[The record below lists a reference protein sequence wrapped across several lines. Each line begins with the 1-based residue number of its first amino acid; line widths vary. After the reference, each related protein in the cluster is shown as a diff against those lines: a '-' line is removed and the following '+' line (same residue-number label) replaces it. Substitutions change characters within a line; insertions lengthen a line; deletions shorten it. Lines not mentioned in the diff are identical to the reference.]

1 MTSWFF
7 IEMAAKSALICS
19 MALLLAMALK
29 HRAAAD
35 RATVLRV
42 GAGLLLALPL
52 IDLAFPVLEIEAFA
66 APAAPA
72 LGDLSAAELQA
83 LLAYADSLPPVEPTI
98 WNDPTPL
105 ILILWGAGAIGVLL
119 RLFVGLATLN
129 RWTRSAEPVTDPH
142 WLAALERAR
151 AATGASDRLRLM
163 VADKVPG
170 PLGWGWRNPVVL
182 IDYDTYAEGEEADA
196 ILAHEVAHVA
206 RRDWPALMMTRLATA
221 LFWFNPLVWTLAR
234 ESVHQ
239 AEEAADAHAARAVE
253 PTRYAETLLSWG
265 QIGRGI
271 AVPANSIAPG
281 ARALSRRVRAVLDAR
296 LLERSARS
304 RIAVVA
310 VLICVGI
317 AAPVAAL
324 ELVEAKRAEAPA
336 EPADP
341 VTLAAYAQ
349 PEARRAPTLPP
360 EPEFAPAPARP
371 VRPEAPDAP
380 DAPDAPEPPAM
391 VEIDMAPALE
401 TLRVVLPRIP
411 HIVAHSMKGADPA
424 MLARVLQSV
433 RVEHLPK
440 EALAGLEQARR
451 SMPNMEAMRVR
462 LRQMDPEQLEERI
475 RVAMP
480 NRVHVSVPNPHEI
493 QRQVRR
499 SLAASGMGMEESARG
514 MERGA
519 EQMET
524 QARRF
529 RDPRER
535 ERIILRERERGRTVT
550 HQNLLDAAEGMEE
563 GARGMREGA
572 QQMRRSA
579 REMGDHD

>member
-7 IEMAAKSALICS
+7 LEMAAKSALICS
-19 MALLLAMALK
+19 LALLLAMALK

-72 LGDLSAAELQA
+72 LAELSAAELQA
-83 LLAYADSLPPVEPTI
+83 LMVYAESLPPVAPTI
-98 WNDPTPL
+98 WDDPSPL
-105 ILILWGAGAIGVLL
+105 IMILWGAGALAVLL
-119 RLFVGLATLN
+119 RLFVGLSTLN
-129 RWTRSAEPVTDPH
+129 RWTRGAEPVTDPH

-151 AATGASDRLRLM
+151 AASGASDRLRLM

-182 IDYDTYAEGEEADA
+182 IDYDTYAEPEEADA

-281 ARALSRRVRAVLDAR
+281 GRALSRRVRAVLDTR
-296 LLERSARS
+296 LVERSARS

-310 VLICVGI
+310 VLLCVGV
-317 AAPVAAL
+317 AGPVAAL
-324 ELVEAKRAEAPA
+324 ELVEAKQAAAPA
-336 EPADP
+336 EPVAP
-341 VTLAAYAQ
+341 LAVAAVAQ
-349 PEARRAPTLPP
+349 PQAPRSPALPP
-360 EPEFAPAPARP
+360 EPEL
-371 VRPEAPDAP
+371 VRTPEEPEAPDAP
-380 DAPDAPEPPAM
+380 DAPEAPE
-391 VEIDMAPALE
+391 VVDVDIDIAPATE
-401 TLRVVLPRIP
+401 ALRVVLPRIP
-411 HIVAHSMKGADPA
+411 AIVAHSLKGLDRDA
-424 MLARVLQSV
+424 MMRVMESV
-433 RVEHLPK
+433 RVEHLSH
-440 EALAGLEQARR
+440 EALKGLEHARR
-451 SMPNMEAMRVR
+451 AMPNLEAMRVHVRNMDPKQVEVR
-462 LRQMDPEQLEERI
+462 LRALPDQVQIERDI
-475 RVAMP
+475 
-480 NRVHVSVPNPHEI
+480 
-493 QRQVRR
+493 RR
-499 SLAASGMGMEESARG
+499 SLGATGRGLEEGARG

-519 EQMET
+519 AQMEAN
-524 QARRF
+524 ARRF
-529 RDPRER
+529 RNARER
-535 ERIILRERERGRTVT
+535 VRIIERERERGRTVT
-550 HQNLLDAAEGMEE
+550 HEDLLDAAEGLED

-572 QQMRRSA
+572 EQMRRSG
-579 REMGDHD
+579 RHMDDHD

>member
-7 IEMAAKSALICS
+7 IEMAAKSALICTV
-19 MALLLAMALK
+19 ALLLAMALK

-66 APAAPA
+66 APAMPA
-72 LGDLSAAELQA
+72 MGDLSAAEMQA

-98 WNDPTPL
+98 WDDPSPL
-105 ILILWGAGAIGVLL
+105 IMILWGAGALAVLL
-119 RLFVGLATLN
+119 RLFAGLSTLN

-151 AATGASDRLRLM
+151 TASGASDRLRLM

-281 ARALSRRVRAVLDAR
+281 GRALSRRVRAVLDAR
-296 LLERSARS
+296 LLERSTRS
-304 RIAVVA
+304 RIAGVA
-310 VLICVGI
+310 VLLCVGV

-336 EPADP
+336 EPAAVP
-341 VTLAAYAQ
+341 MAAAAVSQ
-349 PEARRAPTLPP
+349 PRAPRVPILPP
-360 EPEFAPAPARP
+360 EPEVAA
-371 VRPEAPDAP
+371 
-380 DAPDAPEPPAM
+380 APDAPEAPDTRDAPETPDVPDVVEVDIAPAM
-391 VEIDMAPALE
+391 E

-411 HIVAHSMKGADPA
+411 QIVAHSMKAVDHA
-424 MLARVLQSV
+424 AIARALEAV
-433 RVEHLPK
+433 RVEHLSP
-440 EALAGLEQARR
+440 EAMERVRR
-451 SMPNMEAMRVR
+451 AMPNLEAMRVH
-462 LRQMDPEQLEERI
+462 LRHIDPKELEARI

-480 NRVHVSVPNPHEI
+480 DQAHI
-493 QRQVRR
+493 QREVRR
-499 SLAASGMGMEESARG
+499 SLRASGRGMEEGARG
-514 MERGA
+514 MEAGA
-519 EQMET
+519 AKMDA

-529 RDPRER
+529 RDASER
-535 ERIILRERERGRTVT
+535 ERIIQRERARGRTVT
-550 HQNLLDAAEGMEE
+550 HEDLLEAAEGMEE

-572 QQMRRSA
+572 QQMRRGA
-579 REMGDHD
+579 RDMDDHD

>member
-19 MALLLAMALK
+19 IALLLAMALK

-72 LGDLSAAELQA
+72 LAEMNLSAAEMQA
-83 LLAYADSLPPVEPTI
+83 LLAYAQSLPPVEPTI
-98 WNDPTPL
+98 WQDPSPL
-105 ILILWGAGAIGVLL
+105 IIILWAAGALAVLL
-119 RLFVGLATLN
+119 RLMVGLATLN
-129 RWTRSAEPVTDPH
+129 RWTGGAEPVTDPH
-142 WLAALERAR
+142 WLDALERAR
-151 AATGASDRLRLM
+151 AASGASDRLRLM

-170 PLGWGWRNPVVL
+170 PLGWGWRNPVIL

-206 RRDWPALMMTRLATA
+206 RRDWPVLMMTRLGTA

-271 AVPANSIAPG
+271 ALPANSIAPG
-281 ARALSRRVRAVLDAR
+281 GRALSRRVRAVLDAR

-304 RIAVVA
+304 RIAIVA
-310 VLICVGI
+310 VLLCVGV
-317 AAPVAAL
+317 AGPVAAL
-324 ELVEAKRAEAPA
+324 ELVEAARPEAPA
-336 EPADP
+336 AP
-341 VTLAAYAQ
+341 LAPTTPEKVAQ
-349 PEARRAPTLPP
+349 PRAARAPTLPP
-360 EPEFAPAPARP
+360 EPELAEVPG
-371 VRPEAPDAP
+371 RPEAPG
-380 DAPDAPEPPAM
+380 APDAPELPDV
-391 VEIDMAPALE
+391 VEIDIAPAME
-401 TLRVVLPRIP
+401 TLRVILPRVP
-411 HIVAHSMKGADPA
+411 HIVRHSMKAIDPQE
-424 MLARVLQSV
+424 LARAIGAAHGRDISGPEL
-433 RVEHLPK
+433 R
-440 EALAGLEQARR
+440 EAMEQARR
-451 SMPNMEAMRVR
+451 AMPNMEALRVELQR
-462 LRQMDPEQLEERI
+462 IDPKELEARI
-475 RVAMP
+475 RASMPDGEAIRRQVQVAMRA
-480 NRVHVSVPNPHEI
+480 NRD
-493 QRQVRR
+493 
-499 SLAASGMGMEESARG
+499 GMENGARG
-514 MERGA
+514 MEQGA
-519 EQMET
+519 AQMEA

-535 ERIILRERERGRTVT
+535 ERIIARERARGRTVT

-563 GARGMREGA
+563 GAQGMREGA
-572 QQMRRSA
+572 QGMRRGA
-579 REMGDHD
+579 RDMDDHD

>member
-19 MALLLAMALK
+19 IALLLAMALR

-52 IDLAFPVLEIEAFA
+52 IDIAFPVLEIEAFA
-66 APAAPA
+66 APAAPSLA
-72 LGDLSAAELQA
+72 EMNLSAAELQA
-83 LLAYADSLPPVEPTI
+83 LLAYAESLPPVEPTI
-98 WNDPTPL
+98 WDDPSPL
-105 ILILWGAGAIGVLL
+105 ILILWGAGALAVLL

-129 RWTRSAEPVTDPH
+129 RWTRTAELVTDPH

-151 AATGASDRLRLM
+151 AASGASDRLRLM

-170 PLGWGWRNPVVL
+170 PLGWGWRNPVIL
-182 IDYDTYAEGEEADA
+182 IDYDTYAEREEADA

-304 RIAVVA
+304 RFAVVA
-310 VLICVGI
+310 VLLCVGV

-324 ELVEAKRAEAPA
+324 ELVEAARPEAPA
-336 EPADP
+336 KPAAP
-341 VTLAAYAQ
+341 VPVAAVAQ
-349 PEARRAPTLPP
+349 PDTPRAPTLRP
-360 EPEFAPAPARP
+360 EPEIEAAAPARP
-371 VRPEAPDAP
+371 RPPEAPEE
-380 DAPDAPEPPAM
+380 PET
-391 VEIDMAPALE
+391 VEVAITPALE
-401 TLRVVLPRIP
+401 SLRVVLPRIP
-411 HIVAHSMKGADPA
+411 HIVAHSLKAVDAEA
-424 MLARVLQSV
+424 MARMMEAV
-433 RVEHLPK
+433 RVEHLTHRDRA
-440 EALAGLEQARR
+440 ALE
-451 SMPNMEAMRVR
+451 RV
-462 LRQMDPEQLEERI
+462 

-480 NRVHVSVPNPHEI
+480 DLERMRVHL
-493 QRQVRR
+493 QRLDPKELEARLRASMPDAEAIRR
-499 SLAASGMGMEESARG
+499 EVHRSMAASRRGMDEGARG
-514 MERGA
+514 MEHGA
-519 EQMET
+519 AQMEN

-529 RDPRER
+529 RDREQR
-535 ERIILRERERGRTVT
+535 ERIIARERERGRTVT
-550 HQNLLDAAEGMEE
+550 HEDLLKAAEGLEQ
-563 GARGMREGA
+563 GARNMREGA
-572 QQMRRSA
+572 EQMRRSG
-579 REMGDHD
+579 REMADHD

>member
-19 MALLLAMALK
+19 IALLLAMALK

-72 LGDLSAAELQA
+72 LAQMNLTDAEMQA
-83 LLAYADSLPPVEPTI
+83 LLAYAQSLPPVEPSI
-98 WNDPTPL
+98 WQDPLPL
-105 ILILWGAGAIGVLL
+105 IIILWAAGAFAVLMRLTIGLT
-119 RLFVGLATLN
+119 TLS
-129 RWTRSAEPVTDPH
+129 RWTRTAEPVTDPH
-142 WLAALERAR
+142 WLDALERAR
-151 AATGASDRLRLM
+151 AACGASDRLRLM

-170 PLGWGWRNPVVL
+170 PLGWGWRNPVIL
-182 IDYDTYAEGEEADA
+182 IDYDTYAEPEEADA

-206 RRDWPALMMTRLATA
+206 RRDWPALMMTRVGTA

-239 AEEAADAHAARAVE
+239 AEEAADAHAARTVD

-281 ARALSRRVRAVLDAR
+281 GRALSRRVRAVLDAR

-304 RIAVVA
+304 RIAIVA
-310 VLICVGI
+310 VLLCVGV
-317 AAPVAAL
+317 AGPVAAL
-324 ELVEAKRAEAPA
+324 ELVEAARPPEAPA
-336 EPADP
+336 AP
-341 VTLAAYAQ
+341 LAPIAPEKVAQ
-349 PEARRAPTLPP
+349 PRAPRAPTLPP
-360 EPEFAPAPARP
+360 EPALAEAPD
-371 VRPEAPDAP
+371 RPEAPDAP
-380 DAPDAPEPPAM
+380 DAPELPDV
-391 VEIDMAPALE
+391 VEVDMAPAME
-401 TLRVVLPRIP
+401 TLRVILPRVP
-411 HIVAHSMKGADPA
+411 HIVRHSMKAIDA
-424 MLARVLQSV
+424 QALARAISAAPGRHLSGAEMREVM
-433 RVEHLPK
+433 EH
-440 EALAGLEQARR
+440 ARR
-451 SMPNMEAMRVR
+451 AMPNMEALRVELQR
-462 LRQMDPEQLEERI
+462 IDPKEIEARIRASMPDPESI
-475 RVAMP
+475 RRQVQVAMRA
-480 NRVHVSVPNPHEI
+480 NRHGLENGA
-493 QRQVRR
+493 R
-499 SLAASGMGMEESARG
+499 SMEQGAA
-514 MERGA
+514 
-519 EQMET
+519 QMEA

-529 RDPRER
+529 RDPQER
-535 ERIILRERERGRTVT
+535 ERIIARERARGRTVT

-572 QQMRRSA
+572 QGMRRGA
-579 REMGDHD
+579 HDMDDHD